1 MKQHAVSQLNW
12 RFAVVLSLATY
23 ALFGALLFTTIS
35 YWAWPQPTDNKA
47 YLALGVIA
55 LVGLAGML
63 RQALFL
69 SKSLLFAQSRG
80 LYWDGDDLVFIS
92 PSFKKVRRDEISGVS
107 APWIGRKWTLKWQY
121 IQIDRHNG
129 PPIRFLAKLFEQP
142 PTQVIELAQ
151 A

>member
-1 MKQHAVSQLNW
+1 
-12 RFAVVLSLATY
+12 
-23 ALFGALLFTTIS
+23 
-35 YWAWPQPTDNKA
+35 
-47 YLALGVIA
+47 
-55 LVGLAGML
+55 
-63 RQALFL
+63 
-69 SKSLLFAQSRG
+69 
-80 LYWDGDDLVFIS
+80 
-92 PSFKKVRRDEISGVS
+92 VS